1 MSDFS
6 LKIYESVM
14 NNLYLLSLETS
25 AKESAHVSCLIQK
38 VRRGHC
44 EMFGL

>member
-38 VRRGHC
+38 VSRVHC